1 MHYINTVAPPT
12 GNRKQAL
19 YGHVGGA
26 SIFIKNKHLFFL
38 HDLSVTLIQWFFLQ
52 FW

>member
-19 YGHVGGA
+19 YGHVGGR
-26 SIFIKNKHLFFL
+26 IVFFIKNKH
-38 HDLSVTLIQWFFLQ
+38 
-52 FW
+52 

>member
-26 SIFIKNKHLFFL
+26 SIFY
-38 HDLSVTLIQWFFLQ
+38 QE
-52 FW
+52 